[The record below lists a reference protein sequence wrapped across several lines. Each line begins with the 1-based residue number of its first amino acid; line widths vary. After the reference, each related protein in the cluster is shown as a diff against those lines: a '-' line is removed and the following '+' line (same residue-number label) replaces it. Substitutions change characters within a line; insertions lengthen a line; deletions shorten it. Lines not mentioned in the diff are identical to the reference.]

1 MNAVTAGLVIAG
13 GVVLLLIGGD
23 LLVRGAVSI
32 ARLARVSTAVIGL
45 TIVAIGTSTPELAVS
60 LMAAASN
67 QPDIAVGN
75 VVGSNIFNVAV
86 ILGVAALLLPLT
98 VHMTAVRLE
107 WPFMFATSA
116 LFLMLAR
123 DGRIDRLEG
132 GFLLVLLVAFLA
144 YMVRASRL
152 EVGAAGRQELSDS
165 VDALTLR
172 TPGRQALIDVAIVL
186 GGLVTLVVGA
196 RLLVS
201 GGTGLARAAGISER
215 VIGLTV
221 AAAGT
226 SLPELAT
233 SIVAARRRQPDI
245 AIANVL
251 GSNIFNVLG
260 ILGTVALVT
269 PQTVHP
275 AIVSS
280 DSWWMVG
287 TALLL
292 FPLMISGRRVSRWEG
307 AVLLAAYSVYLR
319 SLW

>member
-1 MNAVTAGLVIAG
+1 MNALTAALVIAG
-13 GVVLLLIGGD
+13 GLALLIAGGE

-60 LMAAASN
+60 LMAAASQ

-75 VVGSNIFNVAV
+75 VVGSNIFNVTV
-86 ILGVAALLLPLT
+86 ILGVAALLLPLS
-98 VHMTAVRLE
+98 VHLTAVRLE
-107 WPFMFATSA
+107 WPFMFATA
-116 LFLMLAR
+116 GLFLVLAR

-132 GFLLVLLVAFLA
+132 GVLLMLLVAFLA
-144 YMVRASRL
+144 YMVRASRR
-152 EVGAAGRQELSDS
+152 EMNSTARRELSEA
-165 VDALTLR
+165 VEALTLR
-172 TPGRQALIDVAIVL
+172 TAGRQAVIDATIVL
-186 GGLVTLVVGA
+186 AGLVILVIGA
-196 RLLVS
+196 RMLVS
-201 GGTGLARAAGISER
+201 GGTGLARVAGISER
-215 VIGLTV
+215 LIGLTI

-233 SIVAARRRQPDI
+233 SIVAARRGQTDI

-260 ILGTVALVT
+260 IIGTVALVT
-269 PQTVHP
+269 PQAVHP

-280 DSWWMVG
+280 DNWWMVG

-292 FPLMISGRRVSRWEG
+292 FPLIISGRRVSRWEG
-307 AVLLAAYSVYLR
+307 AVLLAAYAVYLR

>member
-1 MNAVTAGLVIAG
+1 MSTLTAGLVVTGGIALLVAG
-13 GVVLLLIGGD
+13 GE
-23 LLVRGAVSI
+23 LLVRGAVSL

-60 LMAAASN
+60 LMASASG

-75 VVGSNIFNVAV
+75 VVGSNIFNVSV
-86 ILGVAALLLPLT
+86 ILGVAALLMPLT

-107 WPFMFATSA
+107 WPFMFITSG
-116 LFLMLAR
+116 LFLLLAR

-152 EVGAAGRQELSDS
+152 EVSASVQRELAESVQALTLRAAGRQAV
-165 VDALTLR
+165 VDIVTTL
-172 TPGRQALIDVAIVL
+172 A
-186 GGLVTLVVGA
+186 GLVLLVVGA
-196 RLLVS
+196 RMLVT
-201 GGTGLARAAGISER
+201 GGTGLARAAGITER

-233 SIVAARRRQPDI
+233 SIVAARRGQPDI
-245 AIANVL
+245 ALANIL

-260 ILGTVALVT
+260 ILGAVALVT
-269 PQTVHP
+269 PQSIHP

-280 DSWWMVG
+280 DAWWMVG
-287 TALLL
+287 TGLLL
-292 FPLMISGRRVSRWEG
+292 LPLMISGRRVSRWEG
-307 AVLLAAYSVYLR
+307 AVLLAVYAVYLR

>member
-1 MNAVTAGLVIAG
+1 MSALTAGLVTAG
-13 GVVLLLIGGD
+13 GIALLVVGGE

-45 TIVAIGTSTPELAVS
+45 TIVAIGTSAPELAVS
-60 LMAAASN
+60 LTAAVSG

-75 VVGSNIFNVAV
+75 VVGSNIFNVTV
-86 ILGVAALLLPLT
+86 ILGVASLLLPLT

-107 WPFMFATSA
+107 WPFMVAA
-116 LFLMLAR
+116 AGLFLILAR

-132 GFLLVLLVAFLA
+132 GFFLFSLVAFLA
-144 YMVRASRL
+144 YVVRASRL
-152 EVGAAGRQELSDS
+152 EINATAQREFADS

-172 TPGRQALIDVAIVL
+172 TTGRRAIIDFVSVLAGLGILVL
-186 GGLVTLVVGA
+186 GAKMLVG
-196 RLLVS
+196 
-201 GGTGLARAAGISER
+201 GGTGLARLAGISDR
-215 VIGLTV
+215 VIGLTI

-233 SIVAARRRQPDI
+233 SIVAARRGQPDI
-245 AIANVL
+245 ALANVL

-260 ILGTVALVT
+260 ILGIVALVT

-280 DSWWMVG
+280 DNWWMVG

-292 FPLMISGRRVSRWEG
+292 FPLMLSGRRIARWEG
-307 AVLLAAYSVYLR
+307 AVLLVAYAVYLR
-319 SLW
+319 TLW

>member
-1 MNAVTAGLVIAG
+1 MTALTAGIVIGGGLALLVAG
-13 GVVLLLIGGD
+13 GE
-23 LLVRGAVSI
+23 LLVRGAVSL

-107 WPFMFATSA
+107 WPFMFATVA
-116 LFLMLAR
+116 LFLVLAR

-152 EVGAAGRQELSDS
+152 ELDPTARQELSAS
-165 VDALTLR
+165 VEALTLR
-172 TPGRQALIDVAIVL
+172 AVGHRVLIDL
-186 GGLVTLVVGA
+186 GLVIAALLILVVGA

-201 GGTGLARAAGISER
+201 GGTALARLAGISER

-233 SIVAARRRQPDI
+233 TVVAARRGQPDI

-260 ILGTVALVT
+260 IVGVVALVT
-269 PQTVHP
+269 PQAVHP
-275 AIVSS
+275 TIVSS
-280 DSWWMVG
+280 DNWWMVG
-287 TALLL
+287 IALLL
-292 FPLMISGRRVSRWEG
+292 FPLMISGRRVTRWEG
-307 AVLLAAYSVYLR
+307 AVLLAAYAVYVR

>member
-1 MNAVTAGLVIAG
+1 MLIAG
-13 GVVLLLIGGD
+13 GE

-60 LMAAASN
+60 LMAAASQ

-75 VVGSNIFNVAV
+75 VVGSNIFNVTV
-86 ILGVAALLLPLT
+86 ILGVAALLLPLS
-98 VHMTAVRLE
+98 VHLTAVRLE
-107 WPFMFATSA
+107 WPFMFATA
-116 LFLMLAR
+116 GLFLVLAR

-132 GFLLVLLVAFLA
+132 GVLLMLLVAFLA
-144 YMVRASRL
+144 YMVRASRR
-152 EVGAAGRQELSDS
+152 EMNSTARRELSEA
-165 VDALTLR
+165 VEALTLR
-172 TPGRQALIDVAIVL
+172 TAGRQAVIDATIVL
-186 GGLVTLVVGA
+186 AGLVILVIGA
-196 RLLVS
+196 RMLVS
-201 GGTGLARAAGISER
+201 GGTGLARVAGISER
-215 VIGLTV
+215 LIGLTI

-233 SIVAARRRQPDI
+233 SIVAARRGQTDI

-260 ILGTVALVT
+260 IIGTVALVT
-269 PQTVHP
+269 PQAVHP

-280 DSWWMVG
+280 DNWWMVG

-292 FPLMISGRRVSRWEG
+292 FPLIISGRRVSRWEG
-307 AVLLAAYSVYLR
+307 AVLLAAYAVYLR